1 MNKQICLIR
10 LYNEKCKINFITY
23 SLDLIMML
31 VYNLNGQITSNKI
44 QELIREKINNC
55 PHHIE
60 ITEKDM
66 IDKLFNYD
74 CSYIDMEDSDII
86 LFIEEYGKHFDV
98 TLKWHGQKNIEENSN
113 R

>member
-1 MNKQICLIR
+1 MNKRTCLIR
-10 LYNEKCKINFITY
+10 LNNEKCEIYYIINR
-23 SLDLIMML
+23 LDIIMML
-31 VYNLNGQITSNKI
+31 FCKFNDYVTSNKI
-44 QELIREKINNC
+44 QELIKEEINNC

-74 CSYIDMEDSDII
+74 CSYFDMEDSDII

>member
-60 ITEKDM
+60 ITEKDI

-74 CSYIDMEDSDII
+74 CSFIELEESDII
-86 LFIEEYGKHFDV
+86 LFVEEDGSHFDV
-98 TLKWHGQKNIEENSN
+98 TLKWHGQKNIEKNSN